1 MKYRIILFLILG
13 LDASILIFQTTQ
25 ISISPSEASLL
36 YGDASFLQQLVKLS
50 LKIFGQNDFA
60 LRFVM
65 ILLHL
70 LSAWLLYAISAKYL
84 ALERNRLWLV
94 TVFVLLPG
102 VVSAAL
108 VVSHAGLIIFGLFLY
123 IYLSQ
128 KLNDYYLNVLLFLYA
143 LLDAG
148 FVYLFVGLAI
158 FYLFQKN
165 KILFLYN
172 LFLSGLSVYIYGL
185 NISGVPSGH
194 FLDTIGVYS
203 AIFTPVI
210 FIYIFYTLYRGYLND
225 ENDQIWYIASTA
237 LLFSLLLSFRQRV
250 ELELFAPYLIL
261 ALPLAAKTFAHSYR
275 VRLTNFRKRYRAIF
289 VLAFVFLIFNTLI
302 VMFNKELYLLLDN
315 PKKHFAYKMHIAKKL
330 ATELKAM
337 NILCVKTSQDM
348 QKRLKF
354 YFIDKCDENVLQE
367 LKPHSNIKSDV
378 TIRYKNKI
386 LYKANVTKI
395 NNK

>member
-70 LSAWLLYAISAKYL
+70 LSAWLLHAISAKYL

-108 VVSHAGLIIFGLFLY
+108 VISHAGLIIFGLFLY

-128 KLNDYYLNVLLFLYA
+128 KLNDYYLNILLFLYA

-148 FVYLFVGLAI
+148 FVYLFAGLAI

-172 LFLSGLSVYIYGL
+172 LFLAGLSVYIYGL

-337 NILCVKTSQDM
+337 NILCVKTNQDM

>member
-148 FVYLFVGLAI
+148 FVYLFAGLAI

-172 LFLSGLSVYIYGL
+172 LFLAGLSVYIYGL

-225 ENDQIWYIASTA
+225 ENDKIWYIASTA

-337 NILCVKTSQDM
+337 NILCVKTNQDM

>member
-25 ISISPSEASLL
+25 ISISPSEALLL

-84 ALERNRLWLV
+84 KLERNRLWLV
-94 TVFVLLPG
+94 TVFILLPG

-123 IYLSQ
+123 IYVSQ
-128 KLNDYYLNVLLFLYA
+128 KLNDYYVNMLLFLYA

-172 LFLSGLSVYIYGL
+172 LFFAGLSVYIYGL
-185 NISGVPSGH
+185 NISGIPSGH

-225 ENDQIWYIASTA
+225 ENDKIWYIASTA

-275 VRLTNFRKRYRAIF
+275 VRLKNFRKRYKAIF

-302 VMFNKELYLLLDN
+302 VIFNKELYLLLDN
-315 PKKHFAYKMHIAKKL
+315 PKKHFAYKMHIAKEL
-330 ATELKAM
+330 ATKLKKM
-337 NILCVKTSQDM
+337 DIFCVKANQDM
-348 QKRLKF
+348 QRRLKF
-354 YFIDKCDENVLQE
+354 YFIDKCDENVLRE
-367 LKPHSNIKSDV
+367 LKPNLNIKSDV

>member
-1 MKYRIILFLILG
+1 M
-13 LDASILIFQTTQ
+13 
-25 ISISPSEASLL
+25 
-36 YGDASFLQQLVKLS
+36 KLS

-94 TVFVLLPG
+94 AVFVLLPG

-108 VVSHAGLIIFGLFLY
+108 VVSYAGLIIFGLFLY
-123 IYLSQ
+123 IYVSQ
-128 KLNDYYLNVLLFLYA
+128 KLNDYYVNMLLFLYA

-172 LFLSGLSVYIYGL
+172 LFLAGLSVYIYGL

-225 ENDQIWYIASTA
+225 ENDKIWYIASTA

-330 ATELKAM
+330 ATKLKAM
-337 NILCVKTSQDM
+337 NISCVKTSQDM

-367 LKPHSNIKSDV
+367 LQPHSSIRSDV

>member
-148 FVYLFVGLAI
+148 FVYLFAGLAI

-172 LFLSGLSVYIYGL
+172 LFLAGLSVYIYGL

-225 ENDQIWYIASTA
+225 ENDKIWYIASTA

>member
-70 LSAWLLYAISAKYL
+70 LSAWLLYVISAKYL

-94 TVFVLLPG
+94 AVFVLLPG

-123 IYLSQ
+123 VYVSQ
-128 KLNDYYLNVLLFLYA
+128 KLNDYYVNMLLFLYA

-172 LFLSGLSVYIYGL
+172 LFLAGLSVYIYGL

-225 ENDQIWYIASTA
+225 ENDKIWYIASTA

-330 ATELKAM
+330 ATKLKAM
-337 NILCVKTSQDM
+337 NISCVKTSQDM

-367 LKPHSNIKSDV
+367 LQPHSSIRSDV